1 MQEVIK
7 KLCLECKEPLRGR
20 ADKKFCNDFCR
31 NAYNNRQNTDQ
42 NNFMR
47 QVNAILRRNRRLM
60 EGHIRPGEELGKVP
74 RQRLLGEGFDFRYH
88 THQYANKKG
97 QIYTFCY
104 DYGYL
109 PLENDWLLIVRRLGR
124 QEGQKEENSKDWS
137 N

>member
-1 MQEVIK
+1 MQQETR

-42 NNFMR
+42 NNYMR
-47 QVNAILRRNRRLM
+47 QINGILRRNRRLL
-60 EGHIRPGEELGKVP
+60 ESHIKAGEEMSKLP
-74 RQRLLGEGFDFRYH
+74 RQRLAGEGFDFRYH

-97 QIYTFCY
+97 QVYSFCY

-109 PLENDWLLIVRRLGR
+109 PLEGDWLLIVRRLSR
-124 QEGQKEENSKDWS
+124 ENAKEEAAT
-137 N
+137 